1 MEINKTHSPSI
12 KNISEKAKEHSQ
24 TDKAS
29 MTSPN
34 SRKKSKAGKR
44 RSIFTNKELIGFHAS
59 EEASHLSS
67 EFNISNELVPAKKLL
82 G

>member
-1 MEINKTHSPSI
+1 MK
-12 KNISEKAKEHSQ
+12 
-24 TDKAS
+24 
-29 MTSPN
+29 SPN

-44 RSIFTNKELIGFHAS
+44 RSVFTNKEFIGFHAS

-67 EFNISNELVPAKKLL
+67 EFNISNELVPAKKVF